1 MQMVSFVE
9 IFCNGIIIYLQINLK
24 IGVEPEKERI
34 LFMLIKEKNVLIVA
48 VDHGF
53 CSLKLPH
60 MVMENGVTK
69 IPTEPAFKE
78 NTIFYKGSYYK
89 VGEGRLAM
97 KDEKTEDDDY
107 FILTLAA
114 IAEELKRNDLH
125 HHNNVVIAAGTPF
138 GRIGKEKNVFAKY
151 LDRGFQEFQYCG
163 EKYSCR
169 IADVKIFPQC
179 YAAVANRLGN
189 METDQLVVDIGSKTI
204 DVVHVRNHRPVET
217 ECFSHPQAL
226 IDCTRKI
233 QNVIYNQFNVQLPED
248 KIHAVMNNGQ
258 YRGMSAEIVKTIKEQ
273 LTLFAEQVEGKLKEN
288 GYNPAITPI
297 IYCGGG
303 AVVMR
308 LYGKTV
314 GEHICYME
322 DVKANAI
329 GYEFI
334 ATAMYKR

>member
-1 MQMVSFVE
+1 
-9 IFCNGIIIYLQINLK
+9 
-24 IGVEPEKERI
+24 
-34 LFMLIKEKNVLIVA
+34 
-48 VDHGF
+48 
-53 CSLKLPH
+53 
-60 MVMENGVTK
+60 
-69 IPTEPAFKE
+69 
-78 NTIFYKGSYYK
+78 
-89 VGEGRLAM
+89 M

-258 YRGMSAEIVKTIKEQ
+258 CRGMSAEIVKTIKEQ

-288 GYNPAITPI
+288 GYNPVITPI

>member
-1 MQMVSFVE
+1 MESFCVGR
-9 IFCNGIIIYLQINLK
+9 ITNLQINLEN
-24 IGVEPEKERI
+24 GVKPEKERI
-34 LFMLIKEKNVLIVA
+34 LFMLIKEKNILIVA

-60 MVMENGVTK
+60 MIMENGVTK
-69 IPTEPAFKE
+69 VPTEPAFKE

-114 IAEELKRNDLH
+114 IAEELKRNGLH
-125 HHNNVVIAAGTPF
+125 HHNNVVIAAGVPF
-138 GRIGKEKNVFAKY
+138 GRIGKEKDVFAKY
-151 LDRGFQEFQYCG
+151 LNRGFQEFQYCG

-189 METDQLVVDIGSKTI
+189 MEAEQLVVDIGSKTI

-233 QNVIYNQFNVQLPED
+233 QNVIYNQFNVQLSED
-248 KIHAVMNNGQ
+248 KIHAVMNTGQ
-258 YRGMSAEIVKTIKEQ
+258 CRGLATEIVSAVKEQ
-273 LTLFAEQVEGKLKEN
+273 LVLFAKQVEGKLKEN

-303 AVVMR
+303 AVVMK
-308 LYGKTV
+308 LYGKTA

-334 ATAMYKR
+334 AAAMYKR

>member
-1 MQMVSFVE
+1 
-9 IFCNGIIIYLQINLK
+9 
-24 IGVEPEKERI
+24 
-34 LFMLIKEKNVLIVA
+34 
-48 VDHGF
+48 
-53 CSLKLPH
+53 
-60 MVMENGVTK
+60 ME
-69 IPTEPAFKE
+69 ESARR
-78 NTIFYKGSYYK
+78 
-89 VGEGRLAM
+89 RL
-97 KDEKTEDDDY
+97 
-107 FILTLAA
+107 
-114 IAEELKRNDLH
+114 
-125 HHNNVVIAAGTPF
+125 
-138 GRIGKEKNVFAKY
+138 VFAKY
-151 LDRGFQEFQYCG
+151 LNRGFQEFQYCG

-189 METDQLVVDIGSKTI
+189 MEADQLVVDIGSKTI

-258 YRGMSAEIVKTIKEQ
+258 CRGLSAEIVSAIQEQ
-273 LTLFAEQVEGKLKEN
+273 LALFAEQVEGKLKEN

-308 LYGKTV
+308 LYRKTA

-334 ATAMYKR
+334 AAAMYRR

>member
-1 MQMVSFVE
+1 
-9 IFCNGIIIYLQINLK
+9 
-24 IGVEPEKERI
+24 
-34 LFMLIKEKNVLIVA
+34 
-48 VDHGF
+48 
-53 CSLKLPH
+53 
-60 MVMENGVTK
+60 
-69 IPTEPAFKE
+69 
-78 NTIFYKGSYYK
+78 
-89 VGEGRLAM
+89 
-97 KDEKTEDDDY
+97 
-107 FILTLAA
+107 
-114 IAEELKRNDLH
+114 
-125 HHNNVVIAAGTPF
+125 
-138 GRIGKEKNVFAKY
+138 
-151 LDRGFQEFQYCG
+151 
-163 EKYSCR
+163 
-169 IADVKIFPQC
+169 
-179 YAAVANRLGN
+179 

>member
-1 MQMVSFVE
+1 MAWV
-9 IFCNGIIIYLQINLK
+9 
-24 IGVEPEKERI
+24 
-34 LFMLIKEKNVLIVA
+34 LFLR
-48 VDHGF
+48 
-53 CSLKLPH
+53 SLYTMPL
-60 MVMENGVTK
+60 
-69 IPTEPAFKE
+69 
-78 NTIFYKGSYYK
+78 
-89 VGEGRLAM
+89 
-97 KDEKTEDDDY
+97 D
-107 FILTLAA
+107 
-114 IAEELKRNDLH
+114 
-125 HHNNVVIAAGTPF
+125 
-138 GRIGKEKNVFAKY
+138 FA
-151 LDRGFQEFQYCG
+151 
-163 EKYSCR
+163 S
-169 IADVKIFPQC
+169 
-179 YAAVANRLGN
+179 GN

-258 YRGMSAEIVKTIKEQ
+258 CRGLSEEIVSAIQEQ
-273 LTLFAEQVEGKLKEN
+273 FALFAEQMEGKLKEN
-288 GYNPAITPI
+288 GCNPAITPI

-308 LYGKTV
+308 LYGKTA

-334 ATAMYKR
+334 AAAMYRR